1 MGRTMLN
8 NAMRGWLTAP
18 GRERMLTHQ
27 VVSDF
32 IRVFRLNPEDAG
44 QILAQWIKEKWA
56 AL

>member
-1 MGRTMLN
+1 MIT
-8 NAMRGWLTAP
+8 NAMRVWLTAP
-18 GRERMLTHQ
+18 GRAQMLTHQ

-44 QILAQWIKEKWA
+44 KILAQWVKEKWD